1 MNRYSRLFKYIYY
14 MFLLLLL
21 VFIVISAIIIIPNF
35 ESRKN
40 ILLTVNLLLLWFL
53 TSLFI
58 INTLKATIKRRLL
71 QFFMKKHLSSITFIS
86 SNCVAGEL
94 YRSLNL
100 PYLSPFT
107 DILFNKS
114 VYSSFL
120 KDIKFHLS
128 QPVSFILKEKFSYPI
143 FQLGMPDME
152 IHCMHSHS
160 KEDAQNKWDRRKE
173 RMNYNKIIT
182 INAPEEYKDKFFRNI
197 QLNNGSI
204 EITKNNRTY
213 TFPTR
218 EKNSD
223 EEN

>member
-71 QFFMKKHLSSITFIS
+71 QFFIKKHLSSITFIS
-86 SNCVAGEL
+86 LDCSAGEL

-100 PYLSPFT
+100 PYLSPFIG
-107 DILFNKS
+107 ILFDDSTYCNL
-114 VYSSFL
+114 L
-120 KDIKFHLS
+120 KDIEFHIS
-128 QPVSFILKEKFSYPI
+128 QPVSFIPRERALTLK
-143 FQLGMPDME
+143 
-152 IHCMHSHS
+152 
-160 KEDAQNKWDRRKE
+160 NK
-173 RMNYNKIIT
+173 T
-182 INAPEEYKDKFFRNI
+182 NI
-197 QLNNGSI
+197 C
-204 EITKNNRTY
+204 
-213 TFPTR
+213 
-218 EKNSD
+218 
-223 EEN
+223 